1 MADGTDGGL
10 ASFTITVNGTAIP
23 TEYQVASIEIEQTAN
38 RIARASIVLPD
49 GDASTQDFAISSAAT
64 FVPGASISIQLGYDN
79 TNSEVFS
86 GIITGQR
93 LSLTAGSGSTLEVEC
108 RDKAIMLTV
117 GRKSSAYASSK
128 DSDAIS
134 TILSNAGLTADVAA
148 TTPQQE
154 ALIQYDSSDWDF
166 IVTRAEINGLLV
178 LTQNGTVKVFDPLT
192 QSDPTVTITQGID
205 LFGFDGTLDAVGQ
218 LDEVTANAWD
228 PGTLKLINATA
239 NASFAGPGNLTTK
252 KLAGA
257 MGQATVN
264 LRTAGAET
272 NDGLTGWAKAQVAKS
287 TLAKIV
293 ATATVQGR
301 SDLVPAQTVTLAGL
315 GDRFNGTHL
324 ITGMRHRLRDGNW
337 TCDLLLGLERQW
349 FVQEHDVSTPPA
361 AGLLPGIGGLFCG
374 TVLKIDSDPDN
385 GFRIQVEIALFNDSN
400 AGIWARMAHF
410 HATDGAGAF
419 FLPEIGDEV
428 LVGFL
433 NGDPRFP
440 VILGSLYSKNRKP
453 NSALTPDSKNSHKAI
468 YTKAGSFLDFNDEDK
483 IITLSTPGGNK
494 LVLDDKNGQIQLV
507 DQNGNSIQMDSSA
520 IALKSAAALNAQAA
534 TTMSLKGDSGITA
547 ESSGGDVSV
556 TGTNVSVTANAQLTA
571 KGSASAEI
579 QGGAQLTL
587 KGGMVMI
594 N

>member
-23 TEYQVASIEIEQTAN
+23 TEYQVASIAIDQSAN

-49 GDASTQDFAISSAAT
+49 GDASSQDFAISSATT
-64 FVPGASISIQLGYDN
+64 FVPGATISIQLGYDN
-79 TNSEVFS
+79 TNTEVFS

-93 LSLTAGSGSTLEVEC
+93 LSLSAGSGSTLEVEC
-108 RDKAIMLTV
+108 RDKAVLLTV
-117 GRKSSAYASSK
+117 GRKSSAYASSL

-134 TILSNAGLTADVAA
+134 AILSNAGLTADVAA

-178 LTQNGTVKVFDPLT
+178 LTLNGTVKVFDPLT

-218 LDEVTANAWD
+218 LDQVTANAWD
-228 PGTLKLINATA
+228 PGTLQLISATA
-239 NASFAGPGNLTTK
+239 SASFAGPGNLTTK
-252 KLAGA
+252 KLAGD
-257 MGQATVN
+257 MGQGTVN
-264 LRTAGAET
+264 LQTTGTET

-293 ATATVQGR
+293 ATATIQGR
-301 SDLVPAQTVTLAGL
+301 SDLTPGQTVTLAGL

-337 TCDLLLGLERQW
+337 TCDLQLGLERQW

-385 GFRIQVEIALFNDSN
+385 GFRIQVEIALFNDNN

-433 NGDPRFP
+433 NADPRFP

-453 NSALTPDSKNSHKAI
+453 NSALTPDSTNSHKAI

-507 DQNGNSIQMDSSA
+507 DQNGNSMQMDSSA

-556 TGTNVSVTANAQLTA
+556 TGTNVSVTANAQFTA